1 MSQFKIK
8 DGILVSGNSRITATG
23 APSTSSTTGG
33 LIVDTGVG
41 VSGNI
46 NVAQGSNVF
55 IGGETVATLPILN
68 QSIALLRSEA
78 LRPTANVLYVSQS
91 GNDAY
96 DGRTLANAVANV
108 HVALARATEL
118 TTVYVKAGDYTLYNQ
133 PVNIGK
139 RVGLV
144 GDSLRTVIIRP
155 ANLTQDMFYVNNG
168 SYATGITFR
177 DHLAPSAVFSYNPDG
192 SAGIITTSPYIQNSS
207 SITTTGCGMRV
218 DGNYVE
224 GLRSMVCDSYT
235 QTNSGG
241 IGIHMLNRGYT
252 QLVSV
257 FTICCDIAVLC
268 ENGGF
273 CSITNSNASFG
284 NRALVARG
292 VSKPLYYGKLDS
304 IEDTGEEL
312 LFTLSDLGRKP
323 SYGDA
328 VLFASYNRE
337 KCKRDTGLVVDSLA
351 FDLAYSGNS
360 QSKFAG
366 LQYWEQGSSS
376 IPTQAEETI
385 AAFMYAAD
393 VAANLVANVRVS
405 NIQGNVLQIFG
416 VPSGDVSVLKIKSEF
431 NLIKDI
437 IQNGTVSIT
446 DRIVPNKFPALT
458 DANIQNAS
466 NLLYLNNNFIK
477 AEVIAFVNKTY
488 PGFFANA
495 NNFVSPIGAANTC
508 SRDVGYLIDSVRFD
522 LLHGGNKQAIQSGV
536 YYYNFNSANTQV
548 QNQIIQTSAAY
559 DFIGTIIGNILQ
571 NKPVSAYD
579 QVKCAR
585 DTGLIVDSLLFDLA
599 YSGNSQSKFAGL
611 QYWAQSTS
619 DIPNQSPQTL
629 AAIKQTANLA
639 ANVVLNI
646 LVPNLQSNVSQVRG
660 VAATSSEANTL
671 VQELSLISNII
682 LNGTANVTN
691 QIIPNSYPA
700 NTNANIV
707 QAANL
712 LQLNKSFIQTEVLA
726 YIDLA
731 YPGFFA
737 NANNFIDVAN
747 ARATC
752 SRDVGY
758 ILDSITFDLKHG
770 GNKQAIQSGVYYYNF
785 NANQTQIKD
794 QIVQTNAAY
803 DFIGSMIKDIV
814 VGKKF
819 GIYNQE
825 KCERDTGLIVDSIA
839 MDVAYGSNTQSKFAG
854 LQYWAQAESDIPNQ
868 SVQTIAALNYAK
880 TVTSN
885 VISNVAILPRQIIVP
900 QVRGIPGTT
909 NESNIISTGFN
920 TVTDIIQ
927 NGTVGVT
934 DRIVPNGLDKSSN
947 VNILNAS
954 NLIYLNNSFIKAEVI
969 AFINDTYPGFFSNT
983 LNFIDAANAQA
994 TCSRDVGYILDSLI
1008 FDLQHGG
1015 NRQAI
1020 QSGVY
1025 YYNFDTNSTQIKNQ
1039 IAPTVKAYNFIGN
1052 MVKNIVVGTRFGS
1065 TYNQDK
1071 CARDTGLVVD
1081 SLAFDLGYDSDS
1093 QSKFAGLQ
1101 YWAQAESDIPNQA
1114 EETIAALNY
1123 AKVITANIVANVRI
1137 ANIQI
1142 GVPQVFATAGNAATS
1157 NEGNTI
1163 ISEFNLITDIIQN
1176 GTVGVTDRVIPN
1188 NYPANINAY
1197 VNHAANLIYQN
1208 NAFIKAEV
1216 LAYVNQQYPGF
1227 FANANNFVGVGN
1239 AQVTCSRDVGYIL
1252 DSIAFDLRHGG
1263 NRQAIT
1269 SGVYYYNFDSGQTQI
1284 RNQVAQTSKAYDYI
1298 GSIVTNIITANTL
1311 ASTYQTDYTQNTT
1324 AAAAATTAQ
1333 ANIVLNRL
1341 GLINRIINYG
1351 PEYGGTKYPIQK
1363 TANANTSV
1371 QNAVSLLLANKDF
1384 IKAEV
1389 LAYVNSQFFDPPYQD
1404 VYKQNTRAAAFATS
1418 NEANVSLQKVSL
1430 ITDIIANG
1438 PSVAGTKYPIR
1449 PSTNPDANALNAA
1462 RLILANRDFI
1472 KAETIAYL
1480 GKEVFDPPYQFDYKQ
1495 NTSAA
1500 PAATS
1505 AEANAILTN
1514 IDLIKSIIKSGPSLA
1529 GAKTPIGLTAN
1540 TNPNVVN
1547 AAKLILA
1554 NRDYIKAE
1562 TIAFINEELFDP
1574 PNQRKI
1580 AQNTTAAPAVTS
1592 AEANIVINNI
1602 KLISNIIK
1610 NGPSVA
1616 GAKIPIQ
1623 YTANISTNVQNATK
1637 IILANREYITEE
1649 VAGYVD
1655 RNWATI
1661 SNGTQQFYTVKTSTP
1676 LQGNTSVVRFLE
1688 TINDTFVSNCSVSFH
1703 QPSYISALG
1712 YTFEYI
1718 GSGTE
1723 LATALPYAGGV
1734 PIQANEITEDGGGRV
1749 YFTSTDQQGDFR
1761 IGKGLL
1767 FNRVDGTIVG
1777 ETFNKSLF
1785 AVMTPYIL
1793 AIEG

>member
-8 DGILVSGNSRITATG
+8 DGILVSGNSRITAPN
-23 APSTSSTTGG
+23 APSTSAITGG
-33 LIVDTGVG
+33 LIIDTGVG

-46 NVAQGSNVF
+46 NVAQGSDVF
-55 IGGETVATLPILN
+55 VGGDRVATLPILN

-91 GNDAY
+91 GDDSR
-96 DGRTLANAVANV
+96 DGRTLANAVANI
-108 HVALARATEL
+108 HVALSRATEL
-118 TTVYVKAGDYTLYNQ
+118 TTVYVKAGDYTLYKQ

-144 GDSLRTVIIRP
+144 GDNLRTVMVRP

-177 DHLAPSAVFSYNPDG
+177 DHLAPSAVFSFNPDG
-192 SAGIITTSPYIQNSS
+192 SAGVITTSPYIQNSS

-224 GLRSMVCDSYT
+224 GNRSMVCDSYT
-235 QTNSGG
+235 QTNAGG

-284 NRALVARG
+284 NKALVARG
-292 VSKPLYYGKLDS
+292 VSKPLYYGKLES

-312 LFTLSDLGRKP
+312 LFTLNDLGRKP
-323 SYGDA
+323 NYGDA
-328 VLFASYNRE
+328 VLFASYDRE

-376 IPTQAEETI
+376 IPSQAEETI

-393 VAANLVANVRVS
+393 VAANVVS
-405 NIQGNVLQIFG
+405 NVTISRRQNNVTQRFG
-416 VPSGDVSVLKIKSEF
+416 VSSGDVSVLKIKSEF

-437 IQNGTVSIT
+437 IQNGTVGVT
-446 DRIVPNKFPALT
+446 DRIVPNKFPALS
-458 DANIQNAS
+458 DANIQNAA
-466 NLLYLNNNFIK
+466 NLLNLNNAFIK
-477 AEVIAFVNKTY
+477 AEVIAFVNQRY

-495 NNFVSPIGAANTC
+495 NNFVSPLNAANTC
-508 SRDVGYLIDSVRFD
+508 SRDVGYLIDSVSFD

-536 YYYNFNSANTQV
+536 YYYNFNANETQIR
-548 QNQIIQTSAAY
+548 NQIVQTTAAY
-559 DFIGTIIGNILQ
+559 DFIGTIIGDILQ
-571 NKPVSAYD
+571 NKTISAYD

-585 DTGLIVDSLLFDLA
+585 DTGLIVDSLLLDLA

-611 QYWAQSTS
+611 QYWAQAES
-619 DIPNQSPQTL
+619 DIPNQAEETV
-629 AAIKQTANLA
+629 AAIRYTANLA
-639 ANVVLNI
+639 SNIVLNI
-646 LVPNLQSNVSQVRG
+646 LAPNIQSNVSQIRG
-660 VAATSSEANTL
+660 VAATTAEANIL
-671 VQELSLISNII
+671 VRELSLISNII
-682 LNGTANVTN
+682 LNGTVGVTN
-691 QIIPNSYPA
+691 QIIPNGYPA
-700 NTNANIV
+700 STNANIV

-785 NANQTQIKD
+785 NANETQIAD
-794 QIVQTNAAY
+794 QIDQTNAAY
-803 DFIGSMIKDIV
+803 DFIGRMVNDIV
-814 VGKKF
+814 VGKQF
-819 GIYNQE
+819 SVYNQE
-825 KCERDTGLIVDSIA
+825 KCERDTGLIIDSIA
-839 MDVAYGSNTQSKFAG
+839 MDIAYGSNTQSKFAG

-868 SVQTIAALNYAK
+868 AEETIAALNYAK
-880 TVTSN
+880 TIATN
-885 VISNVAILPRQIIVP
+885 IIANTLILPRQVIVP
-900 QVRGIPGTT
+900 QVRGLPGTT
-909 NESNIISTGFN
+909 NESNIISAGFN
-920 TVTDIIQ
+920 IVTDIIQ

-934 DRIVPNGLDKSSN
+934 NRIIPNGLDISTN
-947 VNILNAS
+947 VNVLNAS
-954 NLIYLNNSFIKAEVI
+954 NLIIRNNTFIKAEVI
-969 AFINDTYPGFFSNT
+969 AFVNDTYPGFFANA
-983 LNFIDAANAQA
+983 LNFIDSANAQA
-994 TCSRDVGYILDSLI
+994 TCSRDVGYILDSLV

-1020 QSGVY
+1020 TSGVY
-1025 YYNFDTNSTQIKNQ
+1025 YYNFDATETQIVDQ
-1039 IAPTVKAYNFIGN
+1039 IVPTNKAYNFIGN
-1052 MVKNIVVGTRFGS
+1052 MVKNIVVGTRFGA

-1071 CARDTGLVVD
+1071 CERDTGLIVD
-1081 SLAFDLGYDSDS
+1081 SLAFDLGYDSDT

-1123 AKVITANIVANVRI
+1123 AKVITANIVANVQV
-1137 ANIQI
+1137 ANIQP
-1142 GVPQVFATAGNAATS
+1142 GVQQVFAAAGNAATS
-1157 NEGNTI
+1157 AEGNII
-1163 ISEFNLITDIIQN
+1163 ISEFNIITDIIQN
-1176 GTVGVTDRVIPN
+1176 GTVGVSNRIIPN
-1188 NYPANINAY
+1188 NYPANTNANINR
-1197 VNHAANLIYQN
+1197 AANLIYQN

-1216 LAYVNQQYPGF
+1216 IAFVNQQYPGF
-1227 FANANNFVGVGN
+1227 FANANNFVGSAN

-1252 DSIAFDLRHGG
+1252 DSISFDLVHGG

-1269 SGVYYYNFDSGQTQI
+1269 SGVYYYNFDTDQTQI
-1284 RNQVAQTSKAYDYI
+1284 RNQVAQTTKAYDYI
-1298 GSIVTNIITANTL
+1298 GSIVNNIVTATPL
-1311 ASTYQTDYTQNTT
+1311 AAPYQTDYTQNTT
-1324 AAAAATTAQ
+1324 AAVAATSAQ
-1333 ANIVLNRL
+1333 ANVVLDRI

-1351 PEYGGTKYPIQK
+1351 PEYGGTRYPIQN

-1371 QNAVSLLLANKDF
+1371 RNATTLLLANKDF

-1404 VYKQNTRAAAFATS
+1404 VYRQNTRAAAFATS
-1418 NEANVSLQKVSL
+1418 AQANAALQKVSV
-1430 ITDIIANG
+1430 ITNIIANG
-1438 PSVAGTKYPIR
+1438 PNVAGAKTPIVLT
-1449 PSTNPDANALNAA
+1449 PSADANAINAA
-1462 RLILANRDFI
+1462 RLILANRDYI

-1480 GKEVFDPPYQFDYKQ
+1480 GKEVFDPPYQFTYKQ
-1495 NTSAA
+1495 NTTAA
-1500 PAATS
+1500 PAATR
-1505 AEANAILTN
+1505 AEANVILNN
-1514 IDLIKSIIKSGPSLA
+1514 ISLIKDIIKYGPAQA
-1529 GAKTPIGLTAN
+1529 GARIPIGLTAN

-1574 PNQRKI
+1574 PNQTKFT
-1580 AQNTTAAPAVTS
+1580 QNTTAAPAVTS
-1592 AEANIVINNI
+1592 TEANAVINNI
-1602 KLISNIIK
+1602 NLITNIIE
-1610 NGPSVA
+1610 NGPTVA
-1616 GAKIPIQ
+1616 GPRIPIQ
-1623 YTANISTNVQNATK
+1623 YKANVSTNVQNAVK

-1688 TINDTFVSNCSVSFH
+1688 TITDTFVGNCSISFH

-1723 LATALPYAGGV
+1723 LATALPYNGGV
-1734 PIQANEITEDGGGRV
+1734 PIQANEITEEGGGRV